1 MYKIKFKKKYLSC
14 HLRCFERPSKDPSWL
29 RFRELVT
36 IADKL
41 ARLLS
46 LVLAKIWQVKTPELW
61 KSLKFHGNM
70 WTPVCFSAQAG
81 WTESCEDAAT
91 LSSELEGQWVERG
104 RERRWK
110 TDAGEMIKAEDGAE
124 GRESGCR
131 REKGE
136 CWEE

>member
-1 MYKIKFKKKYLSC
+1 MEEKPSEGYRLNLSC
-14 HLRCFERPSKDPSWL
+14 HLRRCFVRPSKDPSWL

-46 LVLAKIWQVKTPELW
+46 LVLAEIWQVKTPELW

-91 LSSELEGQWVERG
+91 PSSELEGQWVER
-104 RERRWK
+104 E
-110 TDAGEMIKAEDGAE
+110 GEEMED
-124 GRESGCR
+124 R
-131 REKGE
+131 
-136 CWEE
+136 CWRND